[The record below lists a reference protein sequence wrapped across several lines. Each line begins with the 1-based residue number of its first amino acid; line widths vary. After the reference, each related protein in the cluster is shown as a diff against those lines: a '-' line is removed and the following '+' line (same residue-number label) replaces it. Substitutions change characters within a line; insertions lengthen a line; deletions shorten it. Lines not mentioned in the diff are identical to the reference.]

1 MRSEKSTFETLYRA
15 LNPRQREAV
24 DAIEGPV
31 IVIAGPGTGKTQV
44 LTLRIANIL
53 KRTDVGPEGIL
64 ALTFTNSGV
73 AAMRARLAEIIGS
86 AAYRVNIYTF
96 HGFANAVIQRFPE
109 YFPRIIGSRTA
120 DRIDSLRLVE
130 RAVLARRLKAI
141 KPFGNPLYYVS
152 SIVKAI
158 ETLKRENM
166 PPSAFAALL
175 RTTVDR
181 AANPKKYERNRE
193 LALVYRA
200 YEEALKRER
209 LYDYGDMIME
219 LVRVLVAERE
229 LLLTLEEEYQYILAD
244 EHQDANQAQNT
255 ILELLG
261 SFHDEPNLF
270 IVGDEKQAI
279 YQFQGASLHNFLY
292 FTARFPNAKIIE
304 LSENYRSTQNIL
316 DAAHSL
322 ALSAKERLS
331 HVRLKAQK
339 QRRQKESVILAP
351 VPRSGDEPDY
361 VASEVEKLIGKG
373 TNPGDIAMLYREN
386 SDMPPF
392 AAALAARGIPSVI
405 GSETDVLKTPA
416 LAELLILMRGAV
428 HMDDDRKL
436 AELLCLPLTGIP
448 AHLRYMLLARA
459 AETHMSLYLVLA
471 RATEPPACAFSRR
484 LSHLNA
490 VSLTRMLPASIDF
503 LVNESGYREE
513 VIAGDDPTGTIQKL
527 GDFFAEVKRYSARH
541 PDHKLADFLDYLS
554 ALETH
559 GLSIPERAEGRGG
572 VRLMTA
578 HGSKGLEF
586 DYVFIVRAFH
596 GHFGGRRVRER
607 FDLPMR
613 GSALREEIGVDDE
626 RRLFYVAL
634 TRSRRRVTVSYSVSD
649 DNGGTLLPSQ
659 FISEIDSRLVKLA
672 SIPEKKVPQA
682 LTSVSY
688 QIAAPRPVPDAEYL
702 KALFFERGFSVTH
715 LNNYLA
721 CPWKYFFVNLL
732 RIPEAKSKHLIY
744 GSAMHAALKELYDRG
759 SRGERVSAARI
770 IRIFEEN
777 IARAPLSPLER
788 EEALGKGKRSLS
800 GYIAQH
806 RAGLPKDIRIEYA
819 IHGVPFPLE
828 GESHVVRLNGILD
841 RITFVS
847 DGVLVSDYKT
857 GAHKSRNEIVGKTK
871 RADGNYWRQLVF
883 YKLLLDE
890 QGTFK
895 MREGEIAFVEPDE
908 KGRYRTE
915 RFSVTPEDVS
925 LLTRTMQEVLRAIAS
940 LSFWDQTCSDPDCE
954 YCRLAKVIKKS

>member
-1 MRSEKSTFETLYRA
+1 MTAPTRMPALPLSLIPSSAFFASATFFISSAGTPAGANLSIKASSASSLSTRSCRPAVPNWAIESLRILIARLITRSASSSETGESGVFFSATSSLVKAARSKRRAFNFGWFFSRRADFVSFLMRSCIMEPFYTAMRSEKSTFETLYRA

-73 AAMRARLAEIIGS
+73 AAMRAR
-86 AAYRVNIYTF
+86 
-96 HGFANAVIQRFPE
+96 
-109 YFPRIIGSRTA
+109 
-120 DRIDSLRLVE
+120 
-130 RAVLARRLKAI
+130 LARRLKAI

-351 VPRSGDEPDY
+351 VPISGDEPDY

-392 AAALAARGIPSVI
+392 AAALAARGIASVI

-416 LAELLILMRGAV
+416 LAELLILMRGAL
-428 HMDDDRKL
+428 HINDDRKL

-448 AHLRYMLLARA
+448 AHLRYTLLARA

-513 VIAGDDPTGTIQKL
+513 VIAGDDPTGIIQKL

-613 GSALREEIGVDDE
+613 GSA
-626 RRLFYVAL
+626 
-634 TRSRRRVTVSYSVSD
+634 
-649 DNGGTLLPSQ
+649 
-659 FISEIDSRLVKLA
+659 
-672 SIPEKKVPQA
+672 
-682 LTSVSY
+682 
-688 QIAAPRPVPDAEYL
+688 
-702 KALFFERGFSVTH
+702 
-715 LNNYLA
+715 
-721 CPWKYFFVNLL
+721 
-732 RIPEAKSKHLIY
+732 
-744 GSAMHAALKELYDRG
+744 
-759 SRGERVSAARI
+759 
-770 IRIFEEN
+770 
-777 IARAPLSPLER
+777 
-788 EEALGKGKRSLS
+788 
-800 GYIAQH
+800 
-806 RAGLPKDIRIEYA
+806 
-819 IHGVPFPLE
+819 
-828 GESHVVRLNGILD
+828 
-841 RITFVS
+841 
-847 DGVLVSDYKT
+847 
-857 GAHKSRNEIVGKTK
+857 
-871 RADGNYWRQLVF
+871 
-883 YKLLLDE
+883 
-890 QGTFK
+890 
-895 MREGEIAFVEPDE
+895 
-908 KGRYRTE
+908 
-915 RFSVTPEDVS
+915 
-925 LLTRTMQEVLRAIAS
+925 
-940 LSFWDQTCSDPDCE
+940 
-954 YCRLAKVIKKS
+954 